1 MGLIN
6 DSKSAIIL
14 ILLALSEIG
23 NYTNLL
29 YFFGFGKL
37 GTKQTAL
44 SLKINYSR
52 MTNICKRFNIV
63 SVIS

>member
-14 ILLALSEIG
+14 ILLALSDIG
-23 NYTNLL
+23 SCTNLL
-29 YFFGFGKL
+29 YFFIFGKL
-37 GTKQTAL
+37 GTKQIDL

-52 MTNICKRFNIV
+52 MTNNCKRFNIV
-63 SVIS
+63 RVIS